1 MTVEEKK
8 KIANKIVLAIK
19 KGMERSVAE
28 RNYLPANISDFD
40 RSEIKQMVDNELNI
54 QEQKPKRST
63 VSINNNYDNDYDIG
77 R

>member
-1 MTVEEKK
+1 MTVGEKK
-8 KIANKIVLAIK
+8 EIVNKIVLAIK
-19 KGMERSVAE
+19 KGMERFVAE
-28 RNYLPANISDFD
+28 RNYLPANISDFE

-63 VSINNNYDNDYDIG
+63 VSINNYDNDYDIG

>member
-8 KIANKIVLAIK
+8 EIANKIVLAIK
-19 KGMERSVAE
+19 KGRERSVAE
-28 RNYLPANISDFD
+28 RNYLPANISDFE

-54 QEQKPKRST
+54 QEQKPKRRT

>member
-28 RNYLPANISDFD
+28 RNDLPAHISDFE

>member
-8 KIANKIVLAIK
+8 EIANKIVLAIK

-28 RNYLPANISDFD
+28 RNYLHANISDFE

-54 QEQKPKRST
+54 QEQKPKRRT

>member
-1 MTVEEKK
+1 MTVGEKK
-8 KIANKIVLAIK
+8 EIVNKIVLAIK
-19 KGMERSVAE
+19 KGMERFVAE
-28 RNYLPANISDFD
+28 RNDLPANISDFE

-54 QEQKPKRST
+54 QEQKPKRRT